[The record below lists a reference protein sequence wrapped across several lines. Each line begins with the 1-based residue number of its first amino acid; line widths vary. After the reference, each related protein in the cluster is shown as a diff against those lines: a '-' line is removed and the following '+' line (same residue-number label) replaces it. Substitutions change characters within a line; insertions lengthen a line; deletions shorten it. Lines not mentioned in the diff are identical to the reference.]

1 MAEKIRLNLQLS
13 EELYNE
19 LEIMALDSSTS
30 RGDVIRRALALLKT
44 AQTGKKSGRH
54 LGFAKNPEKLDQEII
69 GY

>member
-19 LEIMALDSSTS
+19 LESMASDSATTRS
-30 RGDVIRRALALLKT
+30 DVIRRALALLK
-44 AQTGKKSGRH
+44 AANSGRKQGKH
-54 LGFAKNPEKLDQEII
+54 LGLARKAEQLDQEFI

>member
-19 LEIMALDSSTS
+19 LETMASDSSATRS
-30 RGDVIRRALALLKT
+30 DVIRRALALLKT

-54 LGFAKNPEKLDQEII
+54 LGFAKDPERLDQEII